1 MLEHKSELKIGI
13 ILNYVNMGIGNL
25 IPIFYT
31 PVMLSLLGQ
40 NEYGLYKLSSSVTG
54 YLGLISLG
62 IGAAVTRYLIK
73 AKTEEGQEAEERMLG
88 LFLLIFRFIAVVAFI
103 FGLILIVNLDIWYA
117 DSLNADEMRRMQIL
131 VFLMVCNMSL
141 SFSMS
146 PYLSIV
152 TAREKYIFYQWM
164 SILNTCIVPILSLVA
179 LYMGYAS
186 IGLAVVSLA
195 VAFVVRVVYSIYVT
209 KSLGITPR
217 YKNLPLH
224 CLKEIMMFSFW
235 IFVGNVVGQLYN
247 TTDTLMIGAIPALA
261 TVAVAVYNIG
271 NTFNSIILGITTGL
285 SNLLVPRTNR
295 MVFSGATNEE
305 LTDYSILVGRLQCY
319 VLSFF
324 VAGFVL
330 FGKPFIHFY
339 VGDGYL
345 DAYWVAL
352 CVIIPN
358 MIPLVQS
365 VCLSIVVAKNQHRF
379 RSLMYLGI
387 AILNVIGTW
396 FVLHEWGIIGAAF
409 VTGLALIVGNG
420 FVMNWYYWK
429 KTGLMIGRF
438 WLQVLK
444 VSLIPVVLCVL
455 FIPLV
460 YIFDFYNVWNL
471 IAGIVFFSVL
481 MIMLQWKFS
490 MNSYERDLCRQPFV
504 KLRMVKE
511 RKILHE

>member
-1 MLEHKSELKIGI
+1 MAEHKNELKLGI
-13 ILNYVNMGIGNL
+13 VLNYVNMGIGNL

-31 PVMLSLLGQ
+31 PIMLRLLGQ

-88 LFLLIFRFIAVVAFI
+88 LFLLIFRCIAVAAFI
-103 FGLILIVNLDIWYA
+103 LGLILIANLDLWYS
-117 DSLNADEMRRMQIL
+117 DSLNGNEMWRMQIL
-131 VFLMVCNMSL
+131 VFIMVCNMSL

-164 SILNTCIVPILSLVA
+164 NILNTCIVPILSLVA

-224 CLKEIMMFSFW
+224 CLKEIMVFSFW
-235 IFVGNVVGQLYN
+235 VFVGNVVGQLYN
-247 TTDTLMIGAIPALA
+247 ATDTLMIGAIPALA
-261 TVAVAVYNIG
+261 TAAVAVYNIG

-285 SNLLVPRTNR
+285 SNLLVPRTNK

-409 VTGLALIVGNG
+409 VTGIALIVGNG

-460 YIFDFYNVWNL
+460 CLFDFYNVWNL

-490 MNSYERDLCRQPFV
+490 MNSYERELCRQPFV
-504 KLRMVKE
+504 KLRMVKGHD
-511 RKILHE
+511 KSS

>member
-1 MLEHKSELKIGI
+1 MQLSQNELKSGI
-13 ILNYVNMGIGNL
+13 VLNYVNMGIGNL

-31 PVMLSLLGQ
+31 PIMLRLLGQ
-40 NEYGLYKLSSSVTG
+40 DEYGLYKLSSSVTG

-73 AKTEEGQEAEERMLG
+73 AKTEEGQDAEERMLG
-88 LFLLIFRFIAVVAFI
+88 LFLLIFRIIAVIAFI
-103 FGLILIVNLDIWYA
+103 LGLVLIANLDLWYS
-117 DSLNADEMRRMQIL
+117 DSLNADEMSRMQIL
-131 VFLMVCNMSL
+131 VFIMVCNMSL

-164 SILNTCIVPILSLVA
+164 NILNTCIVPILSLVA

-195 VAFVVRVVYSIYVT
+195 VALVVRIVYSIYVT

-224 CLKEIMMFSFW
+224 CLKEIMLFSFW
-235 IFVGNVVGQLYN
+235 VFVGNVVGQLYN
-247 TTDTLMIGAIPALA
+247 ATDTLMIGAIPALA
-261 TVAVAVYNIG
+261 TAAVAIYNIG
-271 NTFNSIILGITTGL
+271 NTFNSIIIGLTTGL
-285 SNLLVPRTNR
+285 SNLLVPRTNK
-295 MVFSGATNEE
+295 MVFNGATNEE

-319 VLSFF
+319 ILSFF
-324 VAGFVL
+324 VTGFVL

-339 VGDGYL
+339 VGDSYL

-352 CVIIPN
+352 CVMIPN
-358 MIPLVQS
+358 MIPLAQS
-365 VCLSIVVAKNQHRF
+365 VCLSIIVAKNQHRF

-387 AILNVIGTW
+387 AILNVVGTW
-396 FVLHEWGIIGAAF
+396 LVLHEWGIIGAAF
-409 VTGLALIVGNG
+409 VTGLALVVGNG

-429 KTGLMIGRF
+429 KTGLQIGRF
-438 WLQVLK
+438 WLQMLK
-444 VSLIPVVLCVL
+444 VSLIPVILCVL

-460 YIFDFYNVWNL
+460 NICNFYNVWNFVG
-471 IAGIVFFSVL
+471 GIVFFSV
-481 MIMLQWKFS
+481 IIIVLQWKFS
-490 MNSYERDLCRQPFV
+490 MNSYERELCRQPFV
-504 KLRMVKE
+504 KLRMVKGHD
-511 RKILHE
+511 KSS